1 MALEVTPGGFF
12 YAQAVMGS
20 LRKEFRQSAL
30 EVLNIVDA
38 EQSKNC
44 GRRPTEEVQTKCPAA
59 DSIIFNTYKKHM
71 PIAASYPT
79 PGMPT
84 LGFEPVTISWGGPY
98 N

>member
-1 MALEVTPGGFF
+1 MRR
-12 YAQAVMGS
+12 AVMGS

-59 DSIIFNTYKKHM
+59 DSIIFNTYKKTHANSCV
-71 PIAASYPT
+71 ISYTWHAS
-79 PGMPT
+79 PG
-84 LGFEPVTISWGGPY
+84 VCY